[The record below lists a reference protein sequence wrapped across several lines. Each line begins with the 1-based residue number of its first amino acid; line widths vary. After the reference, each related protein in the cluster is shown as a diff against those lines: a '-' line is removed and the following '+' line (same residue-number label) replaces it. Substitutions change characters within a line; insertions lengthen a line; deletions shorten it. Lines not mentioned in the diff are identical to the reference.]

1 MNFDPEYLKEL
12 VLDKIAGT
20 IDEESDLFLRELIA
34 EDPEALKI
42 YRSLHEQYK
51 PEDLRRIE
59 ELAPAYEA
67 AVWQTIHRRKSRQLW
82 LRASVG
88 VAAAIAVF
96 LGVYLSWFSRSPS
109 FKSGQ
114 VASHIS
120 KQIILRLP
128 GEEVIDLSGSQ
139 GEMKVGSTH
148 LNNINKTL
156 TYSSAVADNKTA
168 ILTVPPG
175 KDYVV
180 RLDDG
185 TEIQLNAAT
194 RLEFPLKFSGA
205 TREIVVDGEAYI
217 KVAKDEKRPF
227 IVNLSHSQVQVLG
240 TEFNVNT
247 YDAGQE
253 KVALVEGAV
262 KMITKENSLVLTPG
276 NEGTYTKDKG
286 IEVDRFSTRDCLS
299 WRKGLYFFHNATF
312 EEVSKILPRWF
323 GVEVIIQNHETGN
336 SRFTGFID
344 RNAPIA
350 QSLDL
355 LKETNAFNYV
365 ISGDT
370 VLIR

>member
-1 MNFDPEYLKEL
+1 MNFDPEYIKEL
-12 VLDKIAGT
+12 VLDKIAGI
-20 IDEESDLFLRELIA
+20 IDEESDLFLKKLIA

-42 YRSLHEQYK
+42 YQSLHEQYK

-59 ELAPAYEA
+59 ELAPANEA
-67 AVWQTIHRRKSRQLW
+67 LMWKTIHKRNSRRLW

-88 VAAAIAVF
+88 VAAAVAVF
-96 LGVYLSWFSRSPS
+96 LGVYLLWASRLSS
-109 FKSGQ
+109 FKDGQ
-114 VASHIS
+114 VAGNTGR
-120 KQIILRLP
+120 QIMLHLP
-128 GEEVIDLSGSQ
+128 GEEAINLSGSQ

-156 TYSSAVADNKTA
+156 TYSSAMADNKTA

-205 TREIVVDGEAYI
+205 TREVVIDGEAYI
-217 KVAKDEKRPF
+217 RVRKDEKRPF
-227 IVNLSHSQVQVLG
+227 IVHLSHSQVQVLG

-247 YDAGQE
+247 YDPGQE
-253 KVALVEGAV
+253 KVALVEGSV
-262 KMITKENSLVLTPG
+262 KMITENNSLLLTPG
-276 NEGTYTKDKG
+276 NEGTYTKQKG
-286 IEVDRFSTRDCLS
+286 IEVDRFSARERLS
-299 WRKGLYFFHNATF
+299 WRNGLYFFHNATF

-323 GVEVIIQNHETGN
+323 GVEVIIENYKTGN

-355 LKETNAFNYV
+355 LKETNAFDYV